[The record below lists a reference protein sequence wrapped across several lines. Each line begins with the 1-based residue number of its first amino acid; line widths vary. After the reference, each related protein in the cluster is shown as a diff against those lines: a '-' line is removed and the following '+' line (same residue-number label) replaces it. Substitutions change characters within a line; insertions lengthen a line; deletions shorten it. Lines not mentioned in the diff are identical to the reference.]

1 MAFFFFPLRR
11 KFCIVVAQVWGY
23 YSKLPNEGVRNT
35 CSQLMAIKHAHKIST
50 LNLDHSGHLGT
61 KSNYSGSTEFYC
73 SGNMIFI
80 RKFAHRLADDDNYH
94 DKRASL
100 PVSLRT
106 RKLEKKIHYCCRDY
120 RGPYRTSLFFFFDW
134 NCHLKCLLQIPTCWI
149 FLNKQRIFTTKIRVE
164 LILKIHN
171 SDFQSKNSSCLFVY

>member
-1 MAFFFFPLRR
+1 M
-11 KFCIVVAQVWGY
+11 
-23 YSKLPNEGVRNT
+23 PNEGVRNT

-50 LNLDHSGHLGT
+50 LYLDHSGHLGT

-80 RKFAHRLADDDNYH
+80 RKFAHRLADDDNYQ
-94 DKRASL
+94 DKWASL

-120 RGPYRTSLFFFFDW
+120 RGPYRT
-134 NCHLKCLLQIPTCWI
+134 T
-149 FLNKQRIFTTKIRVE
+149 RISNAKIRVVKFCNQQLEFSPKKSE
-164 LILKIHN
+164 LLNFVINN
-171 SDFQSKNSSCLFVY
+171 SDFYRKNRSCFICKFTTRIFNAKIRVV